1 MICNDISAP
10 FLFIFSE
17 TTPYLLYFSHIPT
30 ALIAVFLGLF
40 IYSKTKSDKKNKMS
54 GLLLSVVSLLFFT
67 WSFADMV
74 LWTNVDSGWVGF
86 VWSLINFI
94 ALLIS
99 VFTLYF
105 SYIFL
110 EKKDVDFKYKLFFGV
125 LLGIYLIFIATD
137 VNLLD
142 FNLAFCEPEQGPL
155 VYYFYFLELLFYFW
169 AVGYLIK
176 KNITVGVDNK
186 KVVAYFSIG
195 TISFLTF
202 FSMANIVASITVYW
216 DILHYGLFGMP
227 IFIGLLAYL
236 IVEYKAFN
244 IRLLAA
250 QLLVFAVIILVGS
263 QLFFIQNP
271 TNRILTI
278 ITLLLVSLFGWW
290 LVRSVDKEAKQKE
303 QLEVA
308 NIELMKLDQAK
319 SDFIN
324 IASHQLRTPISVI
337 QGVASMLLDGDI
349 DKMPQEERQRFYEA
363 VWIKSKKLQTII
375 NDILNASKIDNK
387 VSEMDQVE
395 DVDIPEILKKVTSDF
410 TLEAKERDI
419 VLVLDVPKKPISII
433 TGQKKY
439 LEEVFVNLINN
450 AIKYT
455 PSSVMTNDVRKVR
468 SVKGKAKVAV
478 KVREDKEKGLIMI
491 EVKDNGIG
499 IPEKSAHSL
508 FKKFARADNA
518 VKMYTDGSGLGLY
531 IVREV
536 IEDHG
541 GRVWFESKVNIGTT
555 FFVELPT
562 KTKKV
567 SDVRRRILGEK

>member
-1 MICNDISAP
+1 MDYNYITNIGACYVDIP
-10 FLFIFSE
+10 H
-17 TTPYLLYFSHIPT
+17 LLYYSHIPT
-30 ALIAVFLGLF
+30 AIIVLLVGFFVLYKGKTNRLAGKLLFLIAILFSLWVLVEGTIWFVHSSMIMMFLWSFLSIFYVLIHFLSLYFVYVFVDEKDISSKKKYILGALLLPVLILSLTKYNLVEFDIANCQPVEGVYFMGYKYFLGLLS
-40 IYSKTKSDKKNKMS
+40 IGWII
-54 GLLLSVVSLLFFT
+54 GLLVSRYKKADEMMKNQIKLLSFGILSFLLLFS
-67 WSFADMV
+67 WSEMAGSV
-74 LWTNVDSGWVGF
+74 TQ
-86 VWSLINFI
+86 NF
-94 ALLIS
+94 
-99 VFTLYF
+99 
-105 SYIFL
+105 
-110 EKKDVDFKYKLFFGV
+110 E
-125 LLGIYLIFIATD
+125 
-137 VNLLD
+137 
-142 FNLAFCEPEQGPL
+142 
-155 VYYFYFLELLFYFW
+155 
-169 AVGYLIK
+169 
-176 KNITVGVDNK
+176 ITQ
-186 KVVAYFSIG
+186 
-195 TISFLTF
+195 
-202 FSMANIVASITVYW
+202 
-216 DILHYGLFGMP
+216 YGLFGMP
-227 IFIGLLAYL
+227 VFISFLVYL
-236 IVEYKAFN
+236 IVKYDKFN
-244 IRLLAA
+244 TKLLTA
-250 QLLVFAVIILVGS
+250 QALVVGLIIVTGS
-263 QLFFIQNP
+263 QFAFIQNP
-271 TNRILTI
+271 MSKFLVALTLI
-278 ITLLLVSLFGWW
+278 MVSIFGWW
-290 LVRSVDKEAKQKE
+290 LVKSVEREFKQKE
-303 QLEVA
+303 ELRIA

-410 TLEAKERDI
+410 NLEAKERDI

>member
-1 MICNDISAP
+1 M
-10 FLFIFSE
+10 
-17 TTPYLLYFSHIPT
+17 
-30 ALIAVFLGLF
+30 
-40 IYSKTKSDKKNKMS
+40 
-54 GLLLSVVSLLFFT
+54 
-67 WSFADMV
+67 
-74 LWTNVDSGWVGF
+74 
-86 VWSLINFI
+86 
-94 ALLIS
+94 
-99 VFTLYF
+99 
-105 SYIFL
+105 
-110 EKKDVDFKYKLFFGV
+110 
-125 LLGIYLIFIATD
+125 
-137 VNLLD
+137 
-142 FNLAFCEPEQGPL
+142 
-155 VYYFYFLELLFYFW
+155 
-169 AVGYLIK
+169 
-176 KNITVGVDNK
+176 
-186 KVVAYFSIG
+186 
-195 TISFLTF
+195 
-202 FSMANIVASITVYW
+202 
-216 DILHYGLFGMP
+216 
-227 IFIGLLAYL
+227 
-236 IVEYKAFN
+236 
-244 IRLLAA
+244 
-250 QLLVFAVIILVGS
+250 
-263 QLFFIQNP
+263 
-271 TNRILTI
+271 
-278 ITLLLVSLFGWW
+278 
-290 LVRSVDKEAKQKE
+290 
-303 QLEVA
+303 
-308 NIELMKLDQAK
+308 
-319 SDFIN
+319 
-324 IASHQLRTPISVI
+324 I